1 MKKLSKLS
9 LIVTGVLITSL
20 VTVSSV
26 WAYNALRKVDA
37 TANDNIKIYYDG
49 QLKSFTEEDGSKIS
63 PVIING
69 RTYLPLRAIADLVG
83 IGIEWDGATQS
94 IKLSSNNPGVPY
106 KDNTPV
112 NSETVPANSTPVP
125 TSAPKS
131 TSAPVSSKS
140 KGTLQDPVKLGE
152 AYSWSAKE
160 EYLDTIAS
168 ADYTFVVKKV
178 EPITVEQIA
187 ALGFKTDADDYKF
200 DYVMVTCET
209 SVSNAKI
216 ESGTYYLGLPF
227 YRDVWGSKTPSG
239 HSIIGGTDYGFE
251 GSMNDMLDEA
261 TKDSEGYLKKINAGE
276 VHNFKYEGKVILP
289 ITKGQENYLVIVK
302 DESLDY
308 SDKFIYFALK

>member
-9 LIVTGVLITSL
+9 LIDTGVLITSL

-49 QLKSFTEEDGSKIS
+49 QLKPFTEEDGSKIS

-125 TSAPKS
+125 TSAS
-131 TSAPVSSKS
+131 TSGSTSVSSKS
-140 KGTLQDPVKLGE
+140 KGTLDDPVKLGE
-152 AYSWSAKE
+152 SYSWSAREK
-160 EYLDTIAS
+160 YIDTMAS
-168 ADYTFVVKKV
+168 ANYTYTVKKV

-187 ALGFKTDADDYKF
+187 ALGFKTDSDDYKF
-200 DYVMVTCET
+200 DYVMLTCEL
-209 SVSNAKI
+209 SVSNAEI
-216 ESGTYYLGLPF
+216 ESGTAYLNLPF
-227 YRDVWGSKTPSG
+227 YRDVWGSKTPLG
-239 HSIIGGTDYGFE
+239 YSIIGGTDYGFE
-251 GSMNDMLDEA
+251 GSMKKKVEEV
-261 TKDSEGYLKKINAGE
+261 TRDSKGYMKQISAGE
-276 VHNFKYEGKVILP
+276 VNSFKCEGKIILP

>member
-1 MKKLSKLS
+1 MKKLSKLT
-9 LIVTGVLITSL
+9 LVVTGVLVTSL
-20 VTVSSV
+20 ITVSSV
-26 WAYNALRKVDA
+26 WGYNALRKVDA

-83 IGIEWDGATQS
+83 IGVEWDGTTQS
-94 IKLSSNNPGVPY
+94 IKLSSNNPGIPY

-112 NSETVPANSTPVP
+112 QSQTGPGNNTPVP

-131 TSAPVSSKS
+131 SPAPVSSKS

-187 ALGFKTDADDYKF
+187 ALGFRTDADDYEF

-239 HSIIGGTDYGFE
+239 RSIIGGRDFGFN
-251 GSMNDMLDEA
+251 GSLKSMMEKA
-261 TKDSEGYLKKINAGE
+261 TENNEGYMKKINAGE
-276 VHNFKYEGKVILP
+276 VHNFKYEGKIILP
-289 ITKGQENYLVIVK
+289 ITKGQENYLVIIK
-302 DESLDY
+302 DISLEY
-308 SDKFIYFALK
+308 SERLVYFALK

>member
-83 IGIEWDGATQS
+83 IGIEWDGAIQT
-94 IKLSSNNPGVPY
+94 INLSSNKQSN
-106 KDNTPV
+106 N
-112 NSETVPANSTPVP
+112 TPVP